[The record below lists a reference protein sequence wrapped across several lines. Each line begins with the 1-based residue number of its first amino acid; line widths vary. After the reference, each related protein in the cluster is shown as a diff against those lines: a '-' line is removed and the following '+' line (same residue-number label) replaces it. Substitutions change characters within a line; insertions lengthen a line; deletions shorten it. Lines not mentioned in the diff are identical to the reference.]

1 MTDPRTLIAR
11 AGLSQSG
18 VARFLGREV
27 RTVQR
32 WCSPPGAPGFHP
44 IPHWAVEL
52 LRIEAERLER
62 SSPRRH
68 DSAAD

>member
-18 VARFLGREV
+18 AARFLGREV